1 MGITHTSLKLLV
13 ILVLV
18 NVLISDNSFDRQI
31 KRSKRDLD
39 ENESTG
45 DALYEVD
52 KREEIAIPS
61 QNNDITV
68 DSPKDSTSILKDSIL
83 SGDKKSNVGKK
94 LKETKSLKTK
104 LKKDSKVKK
113 VQNNVKSSSLV
124 QPDDEDARLLQGM
137 DSNVDHPMANND
149 ITKRYDASADI
160 MHGEMMGMG
169 DSDNYDTT
177 PNDLKRSTIH
187 TIYTTDPHSKFKF
200 DLNRLSIDVKRRSVE
215 NLNEQNGGTS
225 LRLRVNNKSNGLES
239 NANSTEG
246 NTKPVSLQVRS
257 QLGSALFS
265 TDKFN
270 SQTYTSPSLSQAK
283 VFHERQPRHFHHHHH
298 HHRRHH
304 LHHRH
309 HHYHNEFEPERFG
322 ESYFRRN
329 GFEWNQPLSYYS
341 PFFRAPPYSMSWG
354 RFSNPYEYHMG
365 RRWISSPSYVRSNV
379 EGALDP
385 RLNSGIFANGFNPG
399 IALPDSENL
408 MAESLRKPLQNE
420 GERMALEHLQN
431 IHMSTLR
438 EFAQSQEERRR
449 ELEAEEFRFQHSKLM
464 NPYLPELQ
472 HVPLENPFHLN
483 DFRQNHNSLLA
494 NRFSRNFEKTS
505 FQDPYLEMKP
515 EQEPNNVFD
524 QFSVHSPSLYE
535 SQFDPSISEFHHHSD
550 FISHFKNEPKNFIDG
565 VTPSAVNRPGI
576 LRVTGMEK
584 RSFNEEGKFQNSQME
599 RPEFEMQF
607 SNKQIDDMNPNR
619 EYSRFHNEDYPSYQS
634 SYGNRISGRHSV
646 QEYRDSDQPSMFRDN
661 ESDQIESKTTSKL
674 NSLFDTSNV
683 DAHRPIDSP
692 DSAPLLEG
700 SLPDSS
706 TLLKNPGSVPD
717 FHDQLNA
724 GVQDGD
730 QQNEISEQAEALRE
744 DKEFAKISQI
754 QEEMYKKLNDVL
766 PIGDMPRP
774 DLYPTESKKAG
785 LKHLVPS
792 QTNEIKKKEDIYGY
806 KKYEV
811 PIEQKYKNNF
821 KKDHLPEDI
830 KLNLTISNA
839 TSDDLSIFDKKSN
852 TSVTS
857 TLPLTPQVASSLT
870 PVTLPITS
878 EKRRSTKNLLI
889 EVSNSKV
896 VSIDNSFNEEKR
908 ENTILLEKKIHQ
920 NVTKKSE
927 IGHRNKAHA
936 NDKKF
941 NQKKNLALKRKNTIF
956 LKGKKKNDI
965 IVRRPQ
971 IVFHPPPEI
980 YHRPP
985 IILHRPPLIIQRPPI
1000 VYHQPPVVV
1009 HRPPVIYA
1017 QPPIIFHQ
1025 PSPVVH
1031 QPFLNSKDH
1040 WGLMTETNFK
1050 HIGSSL
1056 SDGGEW
1062 SSILPGNVL
1071 GTNNQVENYPKDNE
1085 DSNNIN
1091 YDNNLEM
1098 TLKPDMT
1105 DTILKSDETT
1115 NVKNSFELKEKTSN
1129 LLLNTVLNSTSLKK
1143 SSIHSKNK
1151 EKKQLRVRKKREV
1164 KKNNDHKGTKKDVV
1178 VNRPPIIYHPPP
1190 EIYHRPDIVIHRPP
1204 IVIHRPPIIY
1214 HQPPVIVHRPA
1225 VVYHQPPIIF
1235 HQPPPAVQ
1243 QPLLYSHDTFV
1254 VHPSFVA
1261 QHMGSIL
1268 RTAHH
1273 YIGPPRL
1280 ITQLGSPLFESSLQE
1295 EKPAQE
1301 SLQVAPSS
1309 NNYPIEQS
1317 NLNGFTNYQG
1327 EGENTALNEENQY
1340 SQMQNMPNTD
1350 DQGAL
1355 SNEMVSNKNTF
1366 NSLNGRTLE
1375 NTLTNS
1381 ETDQAFMNNAVDNPS
1396 MQPESYNSIQD
1407 NYSEN
1412 NNQMFK
1418 RSNIQNVIVHQPPVV
1433 LNHREVIF
1441 HQVPLLFH
1449 RPPIIVHQAPLVN
1462 HQPSIFYQQPNGIF
1476 HASSNMMN
1484 HEPTFSSYSLANH
1497 LPMANI
1503 TNTKNSNSSGVEED
1517 TYEHS
1522 FNEITDNT
1530 KSSLKLSLYSDNFDQ
1545 SEKIDS
1551 LADPLIDNSFLINH
1565 PSLTVE
1571 NGNFLGNDDKSNNV
1585 KSHNTLID
1593 KLKIDSAYNSNS
1605 DLMKSYVSN
1614 RKNDSHVKITQLSVP
1629 SSFHRLKKNKIDKL
1643 KHGDKKYSKREVVDL
1658 THKITQPYFNS
1669 TRNTYT
1675 RDAQTTSHIGVKSTD
1690 QSLVNS
1696 SEPISD
1702 VEKENDN
1709 FREED
1714 DTKNGVKS
1722 KAVNP
1727 SSREHVEQVNKRG
1740 LRCSACGVDCNP
1752 LCGMLYDNNYNGL
1765 LSKPVVFNHEPSV
1778 VAYKPPVV
1786 IRQPPV
1792 VLHPVLHRHKV
1803 QVHHLDHY
1811 QLLPHSQACDCSD
1824 EYQHNCMCLPGQHLQ
1839 NFNKKHHI
1847 RGKKHP
1853 RSEVESVSTSNS
1865 QSFKRCIDCGVNCD
1879 PGCHSNDY
1887 YGYGLGTGYNN
1898 GHPIFSNNHATFEGA
1913 DGIYNGGQWN
1923 EGKDHEF
1930 GLNGE
1935 EDSNGFHNNEENS
1948 LNNYGINELNFATHN
1963 EPNHDHETTVYK
1975 RPDIVV
1981 PQPPDIIHR
1990 PDIVIHRAPIIV
2002 HRRPIVYHQ
2011 APVIVHKPPVV
2022 VHQAPI
2028 VVHPVVHHHRILDHH
2043 IHNYHVVPH
2052 HTTCDCEDKK
2062 DCICGKLRSKKNL
2075 EKNIR
2080 SLIPNVAQNNSL
2092 SNSTLEDFK
2101 TTKKKKKDVVVSR
2114 PPIIYHPPP
2123 EIYHRPDI
2131 VVHRPPLLIHR
2142 PSIIYHQPPVIVHR
2156 PAVVYHQPPL
2166 VFHQPPPAVQQ
2177 PLLVSHDTFKFHP
2190 SAYYTHMG
2198 SVVNKVGSYVG
2209 VPHGPI
2215 INYPHSPYYGTTG
2228 YGPAPAS
2235 GYHGFGN
2242 GRVPYADPES
2252 GEGHEP
2258 IMSLPNSHGA
2268 VGYESPSGNMHNE
2281 ESFDHDQQEFPHT
2294 GGVGHSPM
2302 GDFSHFGAPNEI
2314 HPPNS
2319 FNQQEG
2325 NFGNTEFGQ
2334 RESEQF
2340 NNHPE
2345 QQFGY
2350 PSNGVNLNNQMSNE
2364 GFGAQGFDRS
2374 FSESSSS
2381 EQQATMGGVS
2391 GGVSGE
2397 ENSPIGHL
2405 GGEEFSNQQSSPY
2418 KRTYIA
2424 KNENEDNFEKD
2435 TYRERRSKNL
2445 HLQKNHHQH
2454 PSRRHRVVVGRPDI
2468 IYHQAPE
2475 IVHRPPLIVHR
2486 PDIVIH
2492 RPSVIVHRPP
2502 VVVHRPAIMY
2512 HQPPVVFNSPLPVIH
2527 QPNAISHDM
2536 YVAHSYPHRIGSH
2549 VFPSGGIISQVSNV
2563 EHEENMGQLNNIQ
2576 NDENIQNVDSGM
2588 LNSEP
2593 NEEHDFG
2600 IQGPSAYNNG
2610 FPSEGWGTGPNA
2622 GVDVTPNNVENI
2634 GADYESPV
2642 RNQYAPGAFLQED
2655 GYSQSNLNAQPV
2667 TGNNQVVHF
2676 SRGEPNNILNQFGP
2690 LTTNNYVPLPEEEHP
2705 WTKSK
2710 VPKKKSNQVSG
2721 VKKQIL
2727 VSSNHGDFSGDVH
2740 DEKYPHENSNFV
2752 GCEGSNCHEDGY
2764 SDGEPFHEGNERFA
2778 DGYDGHNDY
2787 HDLRYSRHH
2796 PAGVHATVL
2805 YRPDVVF
2812 HPRPELYHRPDII
2825 VHRPDVV
2832 IHRPSVV
2839 IHQPPVLVH
2848 RPAVIVHQPPIVFHQ
2863 PPPVVHRP
2871 IAVSHDNYLVH
2882 DNHEHVGS
2890 HLEHAGHVVG
2900 QGGYDVGTPFEN
2912 AKDIDNLHSFSHPHY
2927 ENIHN
2932 EFANEGNLINTH
2944 GFSNNLNDNFDSH
2957 THNVPDY
2964 NLQPINNIGTS
2975 EDFDNPSPAQFQ
2987 EEKDLENVNSENL
3000 SSKSVVTHHKGHKK
3014 KKKNKKKTKVRREIK
3029 ESNHTESEIE
3039 VMKKSKI
3046 QNSSKKH
3053 HVTVIHRPDV
3063 VFHQRPEVIHRPD
3076 IIVHRPDVV
3085 INRPDVIIHRPAVIV
3100 HKPPMV
3106 IHQAPIVFHHSH
3118 PMMHQP
3124 IQHQNNLYVQNTYPD
3139 HDGSHIE
3146 NLEHSYPVDI
3156 APQINNSPHIYSEPV
3171 NVGHIMMERVH
3182 SNGGHVGD
3190 TPTMGVSNNVLE
3202 NEYHLNLDNNCNNY
3216 NCHNFGGEPVGHEH
3230 LIGPIGFAPQY
3241 PDTEDD
3247 DARSHIPKK
3256 NNQIAAK
3263 KHHVTVIHRP
3273 DIIYHP
3279 KPEIVHRPD
3288 VIVHR
3293 PDIVIHRPSV
3303 VVHRPPVVVHKSPVI
3318 IHQPPI
3324 ILHQPNPIINQPIHQ
3339 SHDLYAMKP
3348 VPIQVGSR
3356 LEHVSSNT
3364 NIHELGPTS
3373 ETSSNI
3379 LDQGNFHETQ
3389 TFPIN
3394 GQNSLNNGHEVLDQ
3408 PLNLNDQGN
3417 NGMESINYLS
3427 SNERGLETQLGNNLQ
3442 SSVGNKNLNS
3452 SFVNIDENHEEPNSI
3467 IGNYKQDYTINN
3479 NHIGQTGGE
3488 LNVRS
3493 GELSCDENSDPQC
3506 NRSKKN
3512 KVSKLKNK
3520 KKLKLKNITGFKR
3533 DFGFGSEGI
3542 SRDCIGSH
3550 CGECHDGHCGS
3561 DISDHQG
3568 EESFG
3573 HHGFGDVIGQHAG
3586 SGIIGHGGISGHG
3599 IWGDHGDH
3607 WGHGHENTWEHHN
3620 DHHHHHADEQN
3631 IVVQRPDIVFHPRPE
3646 LYHRPDII
3654 VHRPDIVIHRPSVVI
3669 HQPPVLVHRPAVI
3682 YHQPP
3687 VVFHQPGPVVHRPR
3701 VVSHDMYV
3709 THDQHEHVGSQ
3720 IEHAGGGTIAHAGY
3734 YENHDIGHSHDD
3746 DDDERGEEG
3755 HHGHEGGYEGG
3766 RSGGEHHD
3774 ELGYGGGHHFEHGF
3788 GLGGHEFNC
3797 LGGNCGHED
3806 EHAFKRFLVDSPN
3819 ELHQAKAKR
3828 HRVVVFR
3835 PPIIYHPP
3843 PEIYHRADLI
3853 VHRPDVIISRPSVV
3867 VHRPDV
3873 VIHRPNIVYHQ
3884 PPVVFYTPPP
3894 HIHQPIIK
3902 SHDSYVTHP
3911 IYRHIGSNVEHVGG
3925 VFLPHTYPAN
3935 NLVPFQDS
3943 NLNQYTNEDALQEN
3957 SQTPVNNFIGQ
3968 NYHNQEQT
3976 QETEELEGLHEENP
3990 DEADNSVLNNVN
4002 INPHQDLVSSTS
4014 PINAQQNLVNE
4025 PQPGY
4030 NVAGLGKSKVE
4041 KHRKHK
4047 KRKHS
4052 RRRHRRNIVA
4062 KRSIKST
4069 KKVTKNN
4076 KKKKSQNSFKST
4088 NKISSRKTKKTEI
4101 ENSDDKKKGK
4111 ASKKNDIIVKRPPVI
4126 YHPPPEIYHR
4136 PPIIVHRPPL
4146 VIRRPPIIYHQP
4158 PVIVHRPAVVY
4169 HQPPLI
4175 FHQPPPAVSQP
4186 ILKSHDTFM
4195 MHPAARLTHMGSMVT
4210 NAGTYV
4216 GVPEHRFMYQG
4227 GMGFFRAPEQDHQ
4240 VGYSAVDNDNS
4251 RGENTYMSTPHM
4263 DDFNQGV
4270 GGGISDLSSH
4280 QRNSMLE
4287 NIDTEQHQIGDGQY
4301 IGGQGRD
4308 QLSNEQNLV
4317 LQEPSMQQQ
4326 NINDG
4331 EQQFIDS
4338 SNNQVGMGS
4347 SESSYASQSG
4357 SDDAFGRNSIPS
4369 PAEDNLPDNDESS
4382 ENNEE
4387 EEEDSDNRVEQH
4399 TEKKQK
4405 VVANESKRKSIEK
4418 PLLKIIKG
4426 IKSQHKYQKDD
4437 EIDRKKRQTP
4447 FFNPYQLRQDVPQ
4460 FNPLFFKP
4468 QRRHHKTSVNID
4480 VVGKRSI
4487 SDTLKP
4493 GNKNRNHFLF

>member
-956 LKGKKKNDI
+956 LK
-965 IVRRPQ
+965 
-971 IVFHPPPEI
+971 
-980 YHRPP
+980 
-985 IILHRPPLIIQRPPI
+985 
-1000 VYHQPPVVV
+1000 
-1009 HRPPVIYA
+1009 
-1017 QPPIIFHQ
+1017 
-1025 PSPVVH
+1025 
-1031 QPFLNSKDH
+1031 
-1040 WGLMTETNFK
+1040 
-1050 HIGSSL
+1050 
-1056 SDGGEW
+1056 
-1062 SSILPGNVL
+1062 
-1071 GTNNQVENYPKDNE
+1071 
-1085 DSNNIN
+1085 
-1091 YDNNLEM
+1091 
-1098 TLKPDMT
+1098 
-1105 DTILKSDETT
+1105 
-1115 NVKNSFELKEKTSN
+1115 
-1129 LLLNTVLNSTSLKK
+1129 
-1143 SSIHSKNK
+1143 
-1151 EKKQLRVRKKREV
+1151 
-1164 KKNNDHKGTKKDVV
+1164 
-1178 VNRPPIIYHPPP
+1178 
-1190 EIYHRPDIVIHRPP
+1190 
-1204 IVIHRPPIIY
+1204 
-1214 HQPPVIVHRPA
+1214 
-1225 VVYHQPPIIF
+1225 
-1235 HQPPPAVQ
+1235 
-1243 QPLLYSHDTFV
+1243 
-1254 VHPSFVA
+1254 
-1261 QHMGSIL
+1261 
-1268 RTAHH
+1268 
-1273 YIGPPRL
+1273 
-1280 ITQLGSPLFESSLQE
+1280 
-1295 EKPAQE
+1295 
-1301 SLQVAPSS
+1301 
-1309 NNYPIEQS
+1309 
-1317 NLNGFTNYQG
+1317 
-1327 EGENTALNEENQY
+1327 
-1340 SQMQNMPNTD
+1340 
-1350 DQGAL
+1350 
-1355 SNEMVSNKNTF
+1355 
-1366 NSLNGRTLE
+1366 
-1375 NTLTNS
+1375 
-1381 ETDQAFMNNAVDNPS
+1381 
-1396 MQPESYNSIQD
+1396 
-1407 NYSEN
+1407 
-1412 NNQMFK
+1412 
-1418 RSNIQNVIVHQPPVV
+1418 
-1433 LNHREVIF
+1433 
-1441 HQVPLLFH
+1441 
-1449 RPPIIVHQAPLVN
+1449 
-1462 HQPSIFYQQPNGIF
+1462 
-1476 HASSNMMN
+1476 
-1484 HEPTFSSYSLANH
+1484 
-1497 LPMANI
+1497 
-1503 TNTKNSNSSGVEED
+1503 
-1517 TYEHS
+1517 
-1522 FNEITDNT
+1522 
-1530 KSSLKLSLYSDNFDQ
+1530 
-1545 SEKIDS
+1545 
-1551 LADPLIDNSFLINH
+1551 
-1565 PSLTVE
+1565 
-1571 NGNFLGNDDKSNNV
+1571 
-1585 KSHNTLID
+1585 
-1593 KLKIDSAYNSNS
+1593 
-1605 DLMKSYVSN
+1605 
-1614 RKNDSHVKITQLSVP
+1614 
-1629 SSFHRLKKNKIDKL
+1629 
-1643 KHGDKKYSKREVVDL
+1643 
-1658 THKITQPYFNS
+1658 
-1669 TRNTYT
+1669 
-1675 RDAQTTSHIGVKSTD
+1675 D

>member
-1 MGITHTSLKLLV
+1 MGITHISLKLLV

-45 DALYEVD
+45 DALYENQEVD

-83 SGDKKSNVGKK
+83 FGDKKSNVGKK

-124 QPDDEDARLLQGM
+124 RPDDEDARLLQGM

-215 NLNEQNGGTS
+215 NLNEQNGGVS
-225 LRLRVNNKSNGLES
+225 LLLRVNNKSNGLES

-246 NTKPVSLQVRS
+246 NTKPVPFQVRS

-265 TDKFN
+265 TDTFN

-309 HHYHNEFEPERFG
+309 HHYRNEFEPERFS

-341 PFFRAPPYSMSWG
+341 PFFRMPPYSMSWG

-483 DFRQNHNSLLA
+483 NFRQNHNSLLA
-494 NRFSRNFEKTS
+494 NRFSRNFDKTS

-550 FISHFKNEPKNFIDG
+550 FISHFKNEPKNYIDD
-565 VTPSAVNRPGI
+565 VIPSAVNRPGI

-584 RSFNEEGKFQNSQME
+584 RSFNEEGKYQNSQME

-607 SNKQIDDMNPNR
+607 SNKPIDDVNPNR
-619 EYSRFHNEDYPSYQS
+619 EYSRFHNDDYPSYQS
-634 SYGNRISGRHSV
+634 SYGNRISGRHSI

-661 ESDQIESKTTSKL
+661 ESDQTESKTTSKL

-683 DAHRPIDSP
+683 DAHRPIDAP

-706 TLLKNPGSVPD
+706 TLLKNPGSIPD

-774 DLYPTESKKAG
+774 DLYPTESKKTG

-792 QTNEIKKKEDIYGY
+792 QTNEINKKEDIYGY

-811 PIEQKYKNNF
+811 PIGQKYKNNF
-821 KKDHLPEDI
+821 KKDHLPEDV
-830 KLNLTISNA
+830 KLNLTISNT
-839 TSDDLSIFDKKSN
+839 TSDDLFLFDKKSN
-852 TSVTS
+852 MSVTS
-857 TLPLTPQVASSLT
+857 TLPLTPQVTSSLT
-870 PVTLPITS
+870 PVTLPTTP
-878 EKRRSTKNLLI
+878 EKRRNTKNLLI

-908 ENTILLEKKIHQ
+908 ENTILLEKKNHQ

-927 IGHRNKAHA
+927 IGHRNEVHA

-956 LKGKKKNDI
+956 LK
-965 IVRRPQ
+965 
-971 IVFHPPPEI
+971 
-980 YHRPP
+980 
-985 IILHRPPLIIQRPPI
+985 
-1000 VYHQPPVVV
+1000 
-1009 HRPPVIYA
+1009 
-1017 QPPIIFHQ
+1017 
-1025 PSPVVH
+1025 
-1031 QPFLNSKDH
+1031 
-1040 WGLMTETNFK
+1040 
-1050 HIGSSL
+1050 
-1056 SDGGEW
+1056 
-1062 SSILPGNVL
+1062 
-1071 GTNNQVENYPKDNE
+1071 
-1085 DSNNIN
+1085 
-1091 YDNNLEM
+1091 
-1098 TLKPDMT
+1098 
-1105 DTILKSDETT
+1105 
-1115 NVKNSFELKEKTSN
+1115 
-1129 LLLNTVLNSTSLKK
+1129 
-1143 SSIHSKNK
+1143 
-1151 EKKQLRVRKKREV
+1151 
-1164 KKNNDHKGTKKDVV
+1164 
-1178 VNRPPIIYHPPP
+1178 
-1190 EIYHRPDIVIHRPP
+1190 
-1204 IVIHRPPIIY
+1204 
-1214 HQPPVIVHRPA
+1214 
-1225 VVYHQPPIIF
+1225 
-1235 HQPPPAVQ
+1235 
-1243 QPLLYSHDTFV
+1243 
-1254 VHPSFVA
+1254 
-1261 QHMGSIL
+1261 
-1268 RTAHH
+1268 
-1273 YIGPPRL
+1273 
-1280 ITQLGSPLFESSLQE
+1280 
-1295 EKPAQE
+1295 
-1301 SLQVAPSS
+1301 
-1309 NNYPIEQS
+1309 
-1317 NLNGFTNYQG
+1317 
-1327 EGENTALNEENQY
+1327 
-1340 SQMQNMPNTD
+1340 
-1350 DQGAL
+1350 
-1355 SNEMVSNKNTF
+1355 
-1366 NSLNGRTLE
+1366 
-1375 NTLTNS
+1375 
-1381 ETDQAFMNNAVDNPS
+1381 
-1396 MQPESYNSIQD
+1396 
-1407 NYSEN
+1407 
-1412 NNQMFK
+1412 
-1418 RSNIQNVIVHQPPVV
+1418 
-1433 LNHREVIF
+1433 
-1441 HQVPLLFH
+1441 
-1449 RPPIIVHQAPLVN
+1449 
-1462 HQPSIFYQQPNGIF
+1462 
-1476 HASSNMMN
+1476 
-1484 HEPTFSSYSLANH
+1484 
-1497 LPMANI
+1497 
-1503 TNTKNSNSSGVEED
+1503 
-1517 TYEHS
+1517 
-1522 FNEITDNT
+1522 
-1530 KSSLKLSLYSDNFDQ
+1530 
-1545 SEKIDS
+1545 
-1551 LADPLIDNSFLINH
+1551 
-1565 PSLTVE
+1565 
-1571 NGNFLGNDDKSNNV
+1571 
-1585 KSHNTLID
+1585 
-1593 KLKIDSAYNSNS
+1593 
-1605 DLMKSYVSN
+1605 
-1614 RKNDSHVKITQLSVP
+1614 
-1629 SSFHRLKKNKIDKL
+1629 
-1643 KHGDKKYSKREVVDL
+1643 
-1658 THKITQPYFNS
+1658 
-1669 TRNTYT
+1669 
-1675 RDAQTTSHIGVKSTD
+1675 D

-1722 KAVNP
+1722 KAVNS

-1752 LCGMLYDNNYNGL
+1752 LCGTFYNNNYNGL

-1786 IRQPPV
+1786 IHQPPV
-1792 VLHPVLHRHKV
+1792 VLHPVLHRHRV

-1853 RSEVESVSTSNS
+1853 RSEVESVSTRNS

-1935 EDSNGFHNNEENS
+1935 EDLNGFHNNEENS

-2294 GGVGHSPM
+2294 GVVGHSPM

-2435 TYRERRSKNL
+2435 TFRERRSKNL

-2563 EHEENMGQLNNIQ
+2563 EHEENIGQLNNIQ
-2576 NDENIQNVDSGM
+2576 NDEHIQNFDSGM

-2610 FPSEGWGTGPNA
+2610 LPSEGWGTGPNV

-2667 TGNNQVVHF
+2667 TGNNQIAHF
-2676 SRGEPNNILNQFGP
+2676 NRGEPNNILNQFGP

-2727 VSSNHGDFSGDVH
+2727 VSSNHGDFSGDVR

-2871 IAVSHDNYLVH
+2871 IAVSHDHYLVH

-2900 QGGYDVGTPFEN
+2900 QGGYDIGAPFEN

-2932 EFANEGNLINTH
+2932 EFANEGNLINNQ
-2944 GFSNNLNDNFDSH
+2944 GFSNNLNDNFGSH
-2957 THNVPDY
+2957 THSVPDY

-2975 EDFDNPSPAQFQ
+2975 EDFDNPSTAQFQ

-3146 NLEHSYPVDI
+3146 NLDHSYPLDI
-3156 APQINNSPHIYSEPV
+3156 APHISNSPHIYSEPV

-3190 TPTMGVSNNVLE
+3190 TPSMGVSNDVLE

-3256 NNQIAAK
+3256 NNQTASK

-3339 SHDLYAMKP
+3339 SHDLYAMKQ

-3364 NIHELGPTS
+3364 NIQELGPTT

-3408 PLNLNDQGN
+3408 PLNLNDQGS

-3442 SSVGNKNLNS
+3442 SSVNNKNLNNS
-3452 SFVNIDENHEEPNSI
+3452 YVNIDENHEEPNSM

-3512 KVSKLKNK
+3512 KVSKLKTK

-3586 SGIIGHGGISGHG
+3586 SGIIGHGGLSGHG

-3755 HHGHEGGYEGG
+3755 HHSHEGGYEGG

-3819 ELHQAKAKR
+3819 ELQQAKAKR

-3925 VFLPHTYPAN
+3925 VFLPHTYPPN
-3935 NLVPFQDS
+3935 NLVPLQDS

-4002 INPHQDLVSSTS
+4002 INPHQDLVSSTN
-4014 PINAQQNLVNE
+4014 PINTQQNLVNE

-4041 KHRKHK
+4041 KHKKHR

-4052 RRRHRRNIVA
+4052 RRRNRRNIVV
-4062 KRSIKST
+4062 KQSIKST

-4076 KKKKSQNSFKST
+4076 KKKKSQNGFKST

-4240 VGYSAVDNDNS
+4240 VGYSAVDSDNS
-4251 RGENTYMSTPHM
+4251 HGENTYMSTPRM

-4287 NIDTEQHQIGDGQY
+4287 NVDTEQHQIGDGQY

-4338 SNNQVGMGS
+4338 SNNQIGMGP

-4387 EEEDSDNRVEQH
+4387 EEEDSENRVEQH
-4399 TEKKQK
+4399 TEKKQEI
-4405 VVANESKRKSIEK
+4405 VANESKRKSIEK

-4426 IKSQHKYQKDD
+4426 IKSQHKDKKDD
-4437 EIDRKKRQTP
+4437 EVDRKKRQTP

>member
-1675 RDAQTTSHIGVKSTD
+1675 RDAQTTSHIGVKST
-1690 QSLVNS
+1690 
-1696 SEPISD
+1696 
-1702 VEKENDN
+1702 
-1709 FREED
+1709 
-1714 DTKNGVKS
+1714 
-1722 KAVNP
+1722 
-1727 SSREHVEQVNKRG
+1727 
-1740 LRCSACGVDCNP
+1740 
-1752 LCGMLYDNNYNGL
+1752 
-1765 LSKPVVFNHEPSV
+1765 
-1778 VAYKPPVV
+1778 
-1786 IRQPPV
+1786 
-1792 VLHPVLHRHKV
+1792 
-1803 QVHHLDHY
+1803 
-1811 QLLPHSQACDCSD
+1811 
-1824 EYQHNCMCLPGQHLQ
+1824 
-1839 NFNKKHHI
+1839 
-1847 RGKKHP
+1847 
-1853 RSEVESVSTSNS
+1853 
-1865 QSFKRCIDCGVNCD
+1865 
-1879 PGCHSNDY
+1879 
-1887 YGYGLGTGYNN
+1887 
-1898 GHPIFSNNHATFEGA
+1898 
-1913 DGIYNGGQWN
+1913 
-1923 EGKDHEF
+1923 
-1930 GLNGE
+1930 
-1935 EDSNGFHNNEENS
+1935 
-1948 LNNYGINELNFATHN
+1948 
-1963 EPNHDHETTVYK
+1963 
-1975 RPDIVV
+1975 
-1981 PQPPDIIHR
+1981 
-1990 PDIVIHRAPIIV
+1990 
-2002 HRRPIVYHQ
+2002 
-2011 APVIVHKPPVV
+2011 
-2022 VHQAPI
+2022 
-2028 VVHPVVHHHRILDHH
+2028 
-2043 IHNYHVVPH
+2043 
-2052 HTTCDCEDKK
+2052 
-2062 DCICGKLRSKKNL
+2062 
-2075 EKNIR
+2075 
-2080 SLIPNVAQNNSL
+2080 
-2092 SNSTLEDFK
+2092 
-2101 TTKKKKKDVVVSR
+2101 
-2114 PPIIYHPPP
+2114 
-2123 EIYHRPDI
+2123 
-2131 VVHRPPLLIHR
+2131 
-2142 PSIIYHQPPVIVHR
+2142 
-2156 PAVVYHQPPL
+2156 
-2166 VFHQPPPAVQQ
+2166 
-2177 PLLVSHDTFKFHP
+2177 
-2190 SAYYTHMG
+2190 
-2198 SVVNKVGSYVG
+2198 
-2209 VPHGPI
+2209 
-2215 INYPHSPYYGTTG
+2215 
-2228 YGPAPAS
+2228 
-2235 GYHGFGN
+2235 
-2242 GRVPYADPES
+2242 
-2252 GEGHEP
+2252 
-2258 IMSLPNSHGA
+2258 
-2268 VGYESPSGNMHNE
+2268 
-2281 ESFDHDQQEFPHT
+2281 
-2294 GGVGHSPM
+2294 
-2302 GDFSHFGAPNEI
+2302 
-2314 HPPNS
+2314 
-2319 FNQQEG
+2319 
-2325 NFGNTEFGQ
+2325 
-2334 RESEQF
+2334 
-2340 NNHPE
+2340 
-2345 QQFGY
+2345 
-2350 PSNGVNLNNQMSNE
+2350 
-2364 GFGAQGFDRS
+2364 GFDRS